1 MNPATKEVLLLTSTN
16 LACNPRCLKE
26 LRMLSKQGHRV
37 TLVAFE
43 LHNWTT
49 DKEKMLRE
57 ELAGVEFHYLDAGR
71 HPLIPWLKATVME
84 QVSRR
89 LSSLAPSDLW
99 LAAMSINKRSWMLL
113 QWVKHHRKKYHLI
126 IAHNPPAFYA
136 ADWLANAT
144 GSPFAIDIEDYH
156 PGEGGGPWQSRCATL
171 LMRRLLPKATYVS
184 FASPLI
190 KEYSQRLVNP
200 GRTDHWVVVNNT
212 FSRTE
217 FAAPA
222 PVDAAEPVRLIWFS
236 QYINYGRGLEQ
247 ILPVLDEF
255 RDRVRLTLV
264 GSGREPFLSK
274 ETAGREYVRVL
285 DAMPQAVVHRSLSNY
300 DVGLAIE
307 DGSADINK
315 DICISNKIWSYLLS
329 GLYIVSSDTKGQLRF
344 MEEHPGNGVCSSL
357 QADDLR
363 KAIVHLLDHTA
374 AIREGRAGRYDQGAS
389 AAWEN
394 ESTLLAAQWK
404 PILG

>member
-1 MNPATKEVLLLTSTN
+1 MNPLKKDVLLLTSTN

-26 LRMLSKQGHRV
+26 LRLLREQGHRV
-37 TLVAFE
+37 SLVAFE

-49 DKEKMLRE
+49 DKEKLLRE

-71 HPLIPWLKATVME
+71 HPLMPWLKATITE
-84 QVSRR
+84 QLSRR
-89 LSSLAPSDLW
+89 LSALAPSHLW

-113 QWVKHHRKKYHLI
+113 QWVKRHGKKYDLI

-136 ADWLANAT
+136 AAWLANAT
-144 GSPFAIDIEDYH
+144 GSPYAIDIEDYH
-156 PGEGGGPWQSRCATL
+156 PGEGSGPFQSRCATV
-171 LMRRLLPKATYVS
+171 LMRRLLPGAAYVS

-190 KEYSQRLVNP
+190 KEYSQRLVSPERSDN
-200 GRTDHWVVVNNT
+200 WVVVNNT

-217 FAAPA
+217 FVAPVPVEAAAPL
-222 PVDAAEPVRLIWFS
+222 RLIWFS

-247 ILPVLDEF
+247 LLPVLDEF
-255 RDRVRLTLV
+255 GDKIRLTLV
-264 GSGREPFLSK
+264 GSGREPFLGK
-274 ETAGREYVRVL
+274 ETAGRKYVRVL
-285 DAMPQAVVHRSLSNY
+285 DAMPQAEVHRSLSHY

-357 QADDLR
+357 QPADLR
-363 KAIVHLLDHTA
+363 KAIVHLLDHLTA
-374 AIREGRAGRYDQGAS
+374 VREGRAARYAQGAS

-394 ESTLLAAQWK
+394 ESAHLAAQWK